1 MAKKT
6 RKRGPW
12 HLCWHEQT
20 KRWKKTVKGKT
31 YYWKSKMQAR
41 ADLARIYADARCKNG
56 DENVEFTMPLFLK
69 DSCLYI
75 KLVCIYAEYA
85 GGADVL
91 QYEPMTH
98 EEFVEE
104 LCDDDDDDT
113 EKAWKDYENGWQLE
127 VESKQKDFAWEVL
140 KLADVASG
148 DFEHLN
154 WGFLESVWDAL
165 GCYGWRDEELDAL
178 YEELHKAWSRGRKKE
193 EEETKAF
200 DKQLAQWKKEQLA

>member
-31 YYWKSKMQAR
+31 YYWKSRQQGL
-41 ADLARIYADARCKNG
+41 ADLARIYADARCKDG
-56 DENVEFTMPLFLK
+56 DENVEFTMPLFLE

-85 GGADVL
+85 GGADDL

-104 LCDDDDDDT
+104 FCDDDDDDT
-113 EKAWKDYENGWQLE
+113 EKAWKDYEKGWQLD

-140 KLADVASG
+140 KLAEVASG
-148 DFEHLN
+148 NFEDVN

-165 GCYGWRDEELDAL
+165 GCYSWRDEELDAL

>member
-31 YYWKSKMQAR
+31 YYWKCEMQAR
-41 ADLARIYADARCKNG
+41 ADLAAIYADARCKDG
-56 DENVEFTMPLFLK
+56 DENVEFTMPLFLE

-75 KLVCIYAEYA
+75 KLVCIYADFCGYA
-85 GGADVL
+85 DTL
-91 QYEPMTH
+91 HYEPMTY
-98 EEFVEE
+98 EEFVAE
-104 LCDDDDDDT
+104 LCDGDDDDT
-113 EKAWKDYENGWQLE
+113 EKAWKDYENERQLD
-127 VESKQKDFAWEVL
+127 VESKQKDFAWDVL
-140 KLADVASG
+140 KLAEVASG

-154 WGFLESVWDAL
+154 WGFLQDVWDAL
-165 GCYGWRDEELDAL
+165 GRYGWRDEELEDL
-178 YEELHKAWSRGRKKE
+178 YQKLHKAWSRGRKKE

-200 DKQLAQWKKEQLA
+200 NKQLAKWKKEQLT